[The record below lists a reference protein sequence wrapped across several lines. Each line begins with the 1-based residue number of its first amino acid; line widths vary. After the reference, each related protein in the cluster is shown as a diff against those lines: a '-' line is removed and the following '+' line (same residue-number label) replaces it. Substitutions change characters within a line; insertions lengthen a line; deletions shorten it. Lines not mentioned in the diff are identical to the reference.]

1 MRSIRLTQLQEE
13 RDFLLSSL
21 SDLEHEFSAG
31 DVDEADYFSLRD
43 SYTARAA
50 ALIREIAAN
59 DAQRETIRLGWK
71 PFAWG
76 ALVVVIAL
84 AAGLMIARTSGERLA
99 GQGMNGP
106 IEDGTVSSLLVQ
118 ARSQGMSNIPTG
130 LDLYSRVLAIEPENI
145 EALTYF
151 GWLTVLSSSQEA
163 DTSVASDRLQNGLV
177 LLRQATIIDTSYPD
191 AHCFLSIAFFRF
203 LNDAQAAQ
211 PEILA
216 CREANPPA
224 AVVSMVASLSDQIDA
239 ALNKSSTSSPSSG
252 L

>member
-1 MRSIRLTQLQEE
+1 VRENRLAQLEEE

-50 ALIREIAAN
+50 TLIREIAAD
-59 DAQRETIRLGWK
+59 DAQRETVRLGWK

-84 AAGLMIARTSGERLA
+84 AAGLTIARTTGERLA

-106 IEDGTVSSLLVQ
+106 IEDGSVSSLLVQ

-163 DTSVASDRLQNGLV
+163 DTAVAVDRLQNGLL
-177 LLRQATIIDTSYPD
+177 LLRQATIIDDGYPD
-191 AHCFLSIAFFRF
+191 AHCFLGITFFRF
-203 LNDAQAAQ
+203 LDDAQAAQ
-211 PEILA
+211 PEMRSCL
-216 CREANPPA
+216 EANPPA
-224 AVVSMVASLSDQIDA
+224 AVASMVAGLSDQIDA
-239 ALNKSSTSSPSSG
+239 AVTESSTPSP
-252 L
+252 